1 MSLSSLSSLYLYLN
15 IHFYLNS
22 LYTDCISSSFSDYNH
37 NTIFSFVSVNSLSF
51 INENVVVIIVSNDV
65 FKKFI
70 LLKNLKE
77 NLNK

>member
-1 MSLSSLSSLYLYLN
+1 MSLSSLSSLCLYLN

-22 LYTDCISSSFSDYNH
+22 LYTDYISSSFSDYNH

-70 LLKNLKE
+70 SLKNLKE